1 MDLRKIKKLIELVEE
16 SGISELEVRDGDEVI
31 RIARPAQV
39 APVAAAEAVVV
50 QPTGT
55 ESEITRG
62 AASGPPQGS
71 PEGPQEN
78 GGFAVT
84 APLAGTFYRAPA
96 PGERP
101 FVTVGQNVAM
111 GDVLCIIE
119 SMKMMNQIEAE
130 QAGRVVQIFF
140 DDGQPIETG
149 QTLFQL
155 V

>member
-1 MDLRKIKKLIELVEE
+1 MDLRKIKKLIELVQE
-16 SGISELEVRDGDEVI
+16 SGISELEVRDGDEAI
-31 RIARPAQV
+31 RIARPAQL
-39 APVAAAEAVVV
+39 APIAAAEAVVV

-55 ESEITRG
+55 ESAIVPG
-62 AASGPPQGS
+62 AASGSPQGP
-71 PEGPQEN
+71 PEGLPEN
-78 GGFAVT
+78 GGFSVA

-130 QAGRVVQIFF
+130 QAGRVVRIFF